1 MLGVVAPYCNYY
13 SIDTGRTERKA
24 DMMMRFPPG
33 ASLERQLD
41 TGAIGLGDLADIT
54 VTNDEPDTLGQFD
67 VSAHVPTGFI

>member
-1 MLGVVAPYCNYY
+1 
-13 SIDTGRTERKA
+13 
-24 DMMMRFPPG
+24 MMMRFPPG